1 MNTDILTSRAQV
13 PLDSPARTLHRLCKH
28 FSHKVSARWDEARG
42 EVDFGIGQ
50 CELRA
55 EGPLLHCLCRSQAP
69 VDLRDIEDTIERH
82 LGPMSGQAK
91 NPPAVRWER

>member
-55 EGPLLHCLCRSQAP
+55 EGQLLHCLCHSQAP
-69 VDLRDIEDTIERH
+69 TDLRDIEDTIERH